1 MDLESKIVNKNE
13 IDKIIKTLEN
23 KHVVA
28 FPTETV
34 FGLGVMF
41 NSVEALNELMQSKN
55 RDASKAITLMVSDIS
70 KIEQYAYVTERDLKI
85 IKAFMPG
92 RITIILKKRD
102 SVSKQ
107 MTLNKDTIGIRI
119 PDDAF
124 VLSLLEK
131 VGPMLVTSANM
142 SGGVNTTT
150 TQEVLRQLD
159 GKIPLIVDGNSGSSV
174 PSTVVD
180 LSKEEIEILRQ
191 GDISLEMIKE
201 VLK

>member
-1 MDLESKIVNKNE
+1 MESKIVNKNE